1 MPGWN
6 RECPLGV
13 PLTVY
18 ILTLA
23 GPDSFL
29 RAVVSIGRGGS
40 DLRDFGVYSFL
51 LSSNSNSQDISFYK
65 SEYWII
71 CNTISVNNREKSWI
85 WPIFVKI

>member
-29 RAVVSIGRGGS
+29 RALVSIGRGGF
-40 DLRDFGVYSFL
+40 DLRDFGVFFL
-51 LSSNSNSQDISFYK
+51 IIFYFAHHKVCICAAYEIGNLPWVFMISSG
-65 SEYWII
+65 
-71 CNTISVNNREKSWI
+71 
-85 WPIFVKI
+85 

>member
-29 RAVVSIGRGGS
+29 RALVSIGRGGL
-40 DLRDFGVYSFL
+40 DLRDFGVYSSLLSSISVENSSCGIRSGVVACFFFFFL
-51 LSSNSNSQDISFYK
+51 LSAS
-65 SEYWII
+65 
-71 CNTISVNNREKSWI
+71 
-85 WPIFVKI
+85 

>member
-29 RAVVSIGRGGS
+29 RALVSIGRGGF
-40 DLRDFGVYSFL
+40 DLRDFGVFFL
-51 LSSNSNSQDISFYK
+51 IIFYL
-65 SEYWII
+65 
-71 CNTISVNNREKSWI
+71 C
-85 WPIFVKI
+85 

>member
-29 RAVVSIGRGGS
+29 RALVSIGRGGF
-40 DLRDFGVYSFL
+40 DLRDFGVLFFL
-51 LSSNSNSQDISFYK
+51 
-65 SEYWII
+65 II
-71 CNTISVNNREKSWI
+71 
-85 WPIFVKI
+85 F

>member
-1 MPGWN
+1 MLGWN

-23 GPDSFL
+23 GPDFFL
-29 RAVVSIGRGGS
+29 RALVSIGRGGL

-51 LSSNSNSQDISFYK
+51 LSSK
-65 SEYWII
+65 
-71 CNTISVNNREKSWI
+71 
-85 WPIFVKI
+85 